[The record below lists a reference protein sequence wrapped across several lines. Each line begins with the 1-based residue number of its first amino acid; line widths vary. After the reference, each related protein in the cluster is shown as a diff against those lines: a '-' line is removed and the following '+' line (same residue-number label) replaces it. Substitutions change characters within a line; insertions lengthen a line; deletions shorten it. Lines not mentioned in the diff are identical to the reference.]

1 MLSGIASFLFGTTD
15 GDEVLNAQQMDLT
28 EADDEWVLVDVTNVR
43 RSPRISRD
51 SSPSKE
57 NQGSKGGNTADA
69 IPIPVEESWFMT
81 PPPCFNAGSPGHIA
95 TSPMENLL
103 IEHPS
108 MSVYHSSSSREAHCR
123 VGNSRQPIRKH
134 KLRARTVHQPKKAA
148 AIANRLGIEQSHS
161 AAVVHARNIEKKQ
174 FSKSLSRS
182 KVERANKAY
191 HQESNGKRRHY
202 RNNKP
207 GRHTNAV
214 YKQC

>member
-1 MLSGIASFLFGTTD
+1 MLSGIASFLFGSND
-15 GDEVLNAQQMDLT
+15 DEVLNAQQMDLT

-51 SSPSKE
+51 SSPAKE
-57 NQGSKGGNTADA
+57 NLGDRGAAPSDA
-69 IPIPVEESWFMT
+69 IPIPGEESWFMT

-108 MSVYHSSSSREAHCR
+108 MSVYHSSTSREVHCR

-134 KLRARTVHQPKKAA
+134 KLRVRTVHQPKRAA
-148 AIANRLGIEQSHS
+148 AIADRLGIEQSHS
-161 AAVVHARNIEKKQ
+161 AALVHARKIENKQ

-191 HQESNGKRRHY
+191 HQESTGKRHY
-202 RNNKP
+202 RQNKQ
-207 GRHTNAV
+207 GKHTKAI